1 MAKTI
6 KKSTGY
12 SKTQAAKSLGISRDE
27 LASRAKKA
35 GFSDTESY
43 YESIG
48 GVSAPI
54 IEAISKEM
62 VALDRQIDE
71 LTPYLSLTDQE
82 KQAFLNKAIEQITPY
97 YDRKTKELEAS
108 LKEGKVRTAEDIL
121 GNIKQIDEETKTEL
135 AKYDLSQAQTEEDF
149 LNRLADITTSKDEDI
164 AVKREDYRQR
174 IETLKA
180 NQIQSGTLTSGI
192 GAKKRADQER
202 LKTMEESM
210 IARKAETDTTAIT
223 AAKTQTIDQYALAR
237 KAAEE
242 QRIRKIGTPSEVA
255 STQAQA
261 MQTVGIQDINQL
273 GSPEEIAR
281 RRAERGITPSL
292 DQTQLPELQGERQK
306 AGVATAQE
314 LQADELARREQTY
327 GLQRDKITAERA
339 RKAAQIGALR
349 GY

>member
-1 MAKTI
+1 MAK
-6 KKSTGY
+6 GY
-12 SKTQAAKSLGISRDE
+12 SKTQAAKNLGISREE

-43 YESIG
+43 YDSIG

-71 LTPYLSLTDQE
+71 LTPYLSLTDEE

-121 GNIKQIDEETKTEL
+121 GNIKTIDEETKAEL
-135 AKYDLSQAQTEEDF
+135 ANYDLRTAQTEEDF
-149 LNRLADITTSKDEDI
+149 LNRLADITSTKNEDI

-180 NQIQSGTLTSGI
+180 NQVQSGTLTSGI
-192 GAKKRADQER
+192 GAKKRAEQER
-202 LKTMEESM
+202 LKQMEEA
-210 IARKAETDTTAIT
+210 IVARKAETDTTAIT
-223 AAKTQTIDQYALAR
+223 AAKTQTIEQYQLAR

-242 QRIRKIGTPSEVA
+242 QRVRKIGTPSEVA

-261 MQTVGIQDINQL
+261 LQTAGLTDINQL
-273 GSPEEIAR
+273 KSPEELQR
-281 RRAERGITPSL
+281 LRAERGINPSY
-292 DQTQLPELQGERQK
+292 DNTAIPDLQGERQK
-306 AGVATAQE
+306 AGVATQQE

-339 RKAAQIGALR
+339 EKARRLSTLR

>member
-1 MAKTI
+1 MAKSKT
-6 KKSTGY
+6 KGSY
-12 SKTQAAKSLGISRDE
+12 SKGDASKSLGISREE

-35 GFSDTESY
+35 GFDSTEEY
-43 YESIG
+43 YNSIG

-71 LTPYLSLTDQE
+71 LTPYLSLTDEE

-121 GNIKQIDEETKTEL
+121 GNIKTIDEETKAEL

-149 LNRLADITTSKDEDI
+149 LNRLADITSTKNEDI

-192 GAKKRADQER
+192 GAKKRAEQER
-202 LKTMEESM
+202 LKSMEEAM

-223 AAKTQTIDQYALAR
+223 AAKTQTIEQYQLAR

-242 QRIRKIGTPSEVA
+242 QRVRKIGTPSEVA

-261 MQTVGIQDINQL
+261 LQTAGLTDINQL
-273 GSPEEIAR
+273 KSPEELQR
-281 RRAERGITPSL
+281 LRAERGITPSF
-292 DQTQLPELQGERQK
+292 DQTQRPELQAERQK
-306 AGVATAQE
+306 AGVATQQE
-314 LQADELARREQTY
+314 LQADELARREQSY

-339 RKAAQIGALR
+339 DKARRLSTLR